1 MKFNIFFLIGIGYI
15 LLIAGFVSAGVGKP
29 VECSNDPVTWFTLLG
44 VILVLTAPF
53 IAGYFSGKHSHEL

>member
-29 VECSNDPVTWFTLLG
+29 VECSNVPVSWFTVVG
-44 VILVLTAPF
+44 VISVLLVPF
-53 IAGYFSGKHSHEL
+53 IAGYTSGKRSHEL